1 MAKTKSAK
9 LDENFFATNAEEV
22 ARRLLGMYLVRTFKK
37 GSVVEGQIHEVAAYE
52 GRSKTAYKGI
62 NYAPCVISVSTKYGK
77 NLIDIA
83 TGIKDKPSC
92 VTLVSALFD
101 WDTEKQLVQGPG
113 NLSRALRVDRSFD
126 GLLIN
131 GDEFWV
137 EARETYVGEIRKR
150 HRKDLPPNCKG
161 YFYIP

>member
-1 MAKTKSAK
+1 MAIIKPIK
-9 LDENFFATNAEEV
+9 LDKNFFATNAEEV
-22 ARRLLGMYLVRTFKK
+22 AKRLLGMYLVRTFKK
-37 GSVVEGQIHEVAAYE
+37 GSRIEGQIHEIAAYE
-52 GRSKTAYKGI
+52 GRSKTAYKGV
-62 NYAPCVISVSTKYGK
+62 NYAPGVISVSTKYGK

-83 TGIKDKPSC
+83 TGVEGKPSC
-92 VTLVSALFD
+92 ITLVSVLFD

-126 GLLIN
+126 GLSIN
-131 GDEFWV
+131 GEEFWI
-137 EARETYVGEIRKR
+137 EAREAYVGKIRKR